1 MLGNPSDAS
10 WDGESAEHT
19 ALVNEILATFGSRRD
34 LTLWKN
40 ATGAVKLGDRFLRY
54 GLKGSPDIIGIQDGG
69 RFIGIEVK
77 TGQARQTPEQKLF
90 EAMLFRRRGLYILA
104 RSVDD
109 VKNALDGDNSDETPP
124 LAS

>member
-1 MLGNPSDAS
+1 MGGNQ
-10 WDGESAEHT
+10 SAEHT

-40 ATGAVKLGDRFLRY
+40 ASGAVKIGDRFLRY
-54 GLKGSPDIIGIQDGG
+54 GLKGSPDIIGIADGG

-77 TGQARQTPEQKLF
+77 TGKARQTPEQKLF
-90 EAMLFRRRGLYILA
+90 EAMVFRRRGLYILA
-104 RSVDD
+104 RSVQD
-109 VKNALDGDNSDETPP
+109 VRDALGVGHSDETPP